1 MAFDGLL
8 LMVRTPGHTYIV
20 RREQIL
26 ELRLVT
32 SVADV
37 EREDERGKPV
47 IGSDLGLLLN
57 PQDESSATRRHAL
70 IVPTR
75 RRSVGLL
82 VDRIDD
88 VYTNGSASQ
97 HHQVQ
102 KLPALLARQ
111 LARPWFM
118 GVLIYEDAPVLVL
131 DLRQIAQDALIQKS
145 DENKRRAQ
153 AAAQDGA

>member
-1 MAFDGLL
+1 MTFAGLL
-8 LMVRTPGHTYIV
+8 LMVQTTAHRYIV

-32 SVADV
+32 RVSDV

-47 IGSDLGLLLN
+47 IGSDLGLLLD
-57 PQDESSATRRHAL
+57 PQDESNATRRHAL

-82 VDRIDD
+82 VDRVDD
-88 VYTNGSASQ
+88 VYTNEDAAQ
-97 HHQVQ
+97 NQVH
-102 KLPALLARQ
+102 KLPVLLVRR

-118 GVLIYEDAPVLVL
+118 GVVIYEDTPVLVL
-131 DLRQIAQDALIQKS
+131 DLRQIAQDALIQRS
-145 DENKRRAQ
+145 EENKRRAQ
-153 AAAQDGA
+153 TAAQDGT